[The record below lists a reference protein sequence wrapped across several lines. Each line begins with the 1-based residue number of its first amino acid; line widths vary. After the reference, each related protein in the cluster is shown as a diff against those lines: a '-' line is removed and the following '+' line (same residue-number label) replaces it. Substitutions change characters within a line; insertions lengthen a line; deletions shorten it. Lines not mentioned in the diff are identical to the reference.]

1 MSRSSLTALL
11 FIMMG
16 TSLSAEVT
24 DKWKINLGGMFV
36 TNFETDMQ
44 VGKKDVPVGAKINT
58 KDQLGLDSDT
68 AVFRLD
74 GYYRFNDTHSID
86 LSYFSVKSDGNRYV
100 DHEFEWD
107 GDTLSDVQ
115 VNSYFDMDI
124 YKVNYGYSFYHKEDI
139 ELMLTAGLHVTAM
152 DLGLKATGTVNGEPS
167 QKVSSGMSVTVPLP
181 VFGFKGEYT
190 IIPKKLFVNYQ
201 AEYFF
206 LKFDVYKGSFVSNR
220 LNLEYRFLENFGIGV
235 GFENNTIYVEMENS
249 DKKVEVEN
257 SLAGI
262 TTYLTYI
269 Y

>member
-1 MSRSSLTALL
+1 MSRSTLTTLL
-11 FIMMG
+11 LILMS
-16 TSLSAEVT
+16 TTLSAEVT

-44 VGKKDVPVGAKINT
+44 LGKKGVPVGAKINT
-58 KDQLGLDSDT
+58 KDQLGLDSET
-68 AVFRLD
+68 GVFRLD

-86 LSYFSVKSDGNRYV
+86 LSYFAVQSDGHRYV
-100 DHEFEWD
+100 DGEFEWN
-107 GDTLSDVQ
+107 GDILSEVT
-115 VNSYFDMDI
+115 VNSNFDMDI
-124 YKVNYGYSFYHKEDI
+124 YKVNYGYSFYHNEDI
-139 ELMLTAGLHVTAM
+139 ELMLTAGLHVTAI
-152 DLGLKATGTVNGEPS
+152 DLGIEASGIVNGEPS
-167 QKVSSGMSVTVPLP
+167 QKVSSGANVTVPLP

-190 IIPKKLFVNYQ
+190 IIPQTLFVNYR

-206 LKFDVYKGSFVSNR
+206 LKFDVYKGSFVSSM

-235 GFENNTIYVEMENS
+235 GFNNNSILVEMEDG

-257 SLAGI
+257 NLAGV